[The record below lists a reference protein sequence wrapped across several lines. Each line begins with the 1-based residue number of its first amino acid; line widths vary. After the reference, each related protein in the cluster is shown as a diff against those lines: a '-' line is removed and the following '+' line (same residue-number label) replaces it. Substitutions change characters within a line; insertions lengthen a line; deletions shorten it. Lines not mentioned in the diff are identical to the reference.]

1 MGEGVIM
8 SEYHPGVDAWLGRL
22 QRWRPEMEA
31 LRVLCLAAG
40 LQEQLKWGVPC
51 YTDGGA
57 NVVLI
62 HGFKDYCAL
71 AFFKGV
77 LMRDPGQL
85 LVQQTANVQE
95 TRQLRFTGVAQID
108 AARDT
113 LERYLAEA
121 IRVARSGA
129 RVALKTTAQFEVP
142 AEFQRRLEHEPALQ
156 AAYAALTPGRQRAWL
171 LHFAG
176 AKQSATREARV
187 DKAVPAILA
196 GKGPRD
202 P

>member
-1 MGEGVIM
+1 MM
-8 SEYHPGVDAWLGRL
+8 SDRHPGVDAWLDRL
-22 QRWRPEMEA
+22 KHWRPEMEA
-31 LRVLCLAAG
+31 LRALCLAAG
-40 LQEQLKWGVPC
+40 LTEELKWGVPC

-77 LMRDPGQL
+77 LMGDPEQL
-85 LVQQTANVQE
+85 LVRQTANVQE
-95 TRQLRFTGVAQID
+95 TRQIRFAGIDQID
-108 AARDT
+108 ARRPA
-113 LERYLAEA
+113 LANYLAEA

-129 RVALKTTAQFEVP
+129 KVALKTTAQFDVP
-142 AEFQRRLEHEPALQ
+142 EEFQRRLDADPALQ
-156 AAYAALTPGRQRAWL
+156 AAYDVLTPGRQRAWL

-176 AKQSATREARV
+176 AKQSSTRSARV
-187 DKAVPAILA
+187 DQATPAILA

-202 P
+202 R